1 MSVSGGGCQI
11 PRCVSLQ
18 VCVAHLGDPERTS
31 AGGGC
36 LSGLPPAA
44 LMRLHGDGVF
54 TRGRGGDTGGFD
66 TPGDGG
72 AARCGGGGLLSG
84 LAV

>member
-1 MSVSGGGCQI
+1 M
-11 PRCVSLQ
+11 CV
-18 VCVAHLGDPERTS
+18 DPERKS

-54 TRGRGGDTGGFD
+54 TRGRGFD

-72 AARCGGGGLLSG
+72 AARRGGGLLSG

>member
-1 MSVSGGGCQI
+1 
-11 PRCVSLQ
+11 
-18 VCVAHLGDPERTS
+18 
-31 AGGGC
+31 
-36 LSGLPPAA
+36 
-44 LMRLHGDGVF
+44 MRLHGDGVF

-72 AARCGGGGLLSG
+72 AARRGGGLLLG